1 MATDGTKA
9 PGRKRAAAAVAEPAS
24 GGSDSLTTRDEQALE
39 EVLRV
44 LTAARDGDFS
54 VRLRARRRDVI
65 GDVQQRCNELIALN
79 ARQAKELARVARVI
93 GREGRMTE
101 RVSLGTVDGT
111 WSETVESVNAMI
123 DDLVRP
129 TIEISRVIQSVA
141 RGDLTQKMALTIE
154 GQPVKGEFS
163 AIGTTVNEMVDQLRS
178 LAAHVTRVARG
189 GGGDGE

>member
-1 MATDGTKA
+1 MATGGTKPA
-9 PGRKRAAAAVAEPAS
+9 GRRRVAD
-24 GGSDSLTTRDEQALE
+24 DSKTPVSPDGDGFSARDEQALE

-79 ARQAKELARVARVI
+79 GRMAKELARVSRVI

-111 WSETVESVNAMI
+111 WNETVESVNGMI

-141 RGDLTQKMALTIE
+141 GGDLSQKMALTIE

-163 AIGTTVNEMVDQLRS
+163 AIGTTVNEMVDQLGS
-178 LAAHVTRVARG
+178 FADEVT
-189 GGGDGE
+189 